1 MLLDG
6 GLATTLQSQ
15 GLSPFTPVNEWLD
28 LHPEAI
34 ALTHRAFALAGATA
48 VLAGTFRLLPHLD
61 PQWRRRGERAV
72 DLARQS
78 GVRVLLSIGPAGSV
92 GEAWDG
98 DPAPYRELAAAL
110 APACDGVVLETFT
123 SQGELLAALRAVR
136 EVHVGLLVASLCP
149 AGEGL
154 LVDGSEPAP
163 AVDFLRRSGADFVGF
178 NCGPGCVAAAR
189 RCLAAGV
196 EVDWL
201 KPNADDDEL
210 PDLVLQ
216 RVPHVGGCC
225 GVGPEAIASLRRRRD
240 AMGVSTL
247 VGL

>member
-34 ALTHRAFALAGATA
+34 ARVHGAFAQAGATA
-48 VLAGTFRLLPHLD
+48 VLAGTFRLLPHLEAD
-61 PQWRRRGERAV
+61 WRRRGERAV
-72 DLARQS
+72 ALAREA
-78 GVRVLLSIGPAGSV
+78 GVRVLLSVGPAGTVS
-92 GEAWDG
+92 EAWSG
-98 DPAPYRELAAAL
+98 DATPFREVVEVLG
-110 APACDGVVLETFT
+110 PSCDGVVLETFT
-123 SQGELLAALRAVR
+123 SQGELLAAVRAAR
-136 EVHVGLLVASLCP
+136 EVHVGLLVASMSP
-149 AGEGL
+149 GRDGR

-163 AVDFLRRSGADFVGF
+163 AVDFLRHAGADFVGF

-201 KPNADDDEL
+201 KPNADDDEI
-210 PDLVLQ
+210 PDQVLQ
-216 RVPHVGGCC
+216 RIPHVGGCC
-225 GVGPEAIASLRRRRD
+225 GVGPAEIALLRQRRD
-240 AMGVSTL
+240 GLGVSTL
-247 VGL
+247 VGA